1 MPFPGI
7 ENLSKKNSFLAIFIK
22 KYVKNVQTILK
33 KEHFKT
39 IGDKK

>member
-7 ENLSKKNSFLAIFIK
+7 ENLSKIIHFEQFLNK

-33 KEHFKT
+33 RGILKP
-39 IGDKK
+39 